1 MITQNLSDP
10 LLKDLLQHARP
21 VKGRAAEDCFI
32 SSAEFAALDVSHEW
46 MIDRTMVRSEPLI
59 LGGPK
64 KSLKT
69 SVVLDLAI
77 SLAAGFN
84 TRFLGKFDV
93 SGPYRVGLISGESG
107 QPTLKKKALAV
118 CKAKGL
124 SLTDLKIHWRFRMPS
139 FSVVEER
146 DAIAEYVR
154 ENRLEVM
161 IFDPMY
167 LGLFAENSNVS
178 AGNVLQ
184 MGPLLQKVVDTCL
197 PYDCTPILVHHTKKL
212 DQKNSRRPLDL
223 DDLSQSGFA
232 EFARQW
238 ILLSRRKDYLDG
250 SGLHELWMR
259 SGGSAGHSSL
269 WGIDVDEGSSNA
281 GIAGERWEVTARTFS
296 QIKQEKESEKSEE
309 QKDKTNPV
317 VSRVV
322 DYLEKNPGGDTK
334 TGIREALKLNNSNTT
349 NAINMALAKEFIV
362 AGQVV
367 KGNGSSYPGFL
378 ITPTKND
385 HPDNPDNTVGL
396 ECPAVV

>member
-1 MITQNLSDP
+1 MITPNPCDP
-10 LLKDLLQHARP
+10 FLQDLFQHARP
-21 VKGRAAEDCFI
+21 VKGRTADDCFI
-32 SSAEFAALDVSHEW
+32 SSSEFAALDVSHEW
-46 MIDRTMVRSEPLI
+46 MIDRTMVQYEPLI

-93 SGPYRVGLISGESG
+93 EHPYRVGLISGESG
-107 QPTLKKKALAV
+107 KPTLKKKALAV

-124 SLTDLKIHWRFRMPS
+124 SLTDLKVHWRFRMPS
-139 FSVVEER
+139 FSVDEER
-146 DAIAEYVR
+146 EVIAEYVR
-154 ENRLEVM
+154 ENKLDVM

-167 LGLFAENSNVS
+167 LGLFAANTNIS

-212 DQKNSRRPLDL
+212 DYRTSKKPLDL

-238 ILLSRRKDYLDG
+238 ILLSRRSPYRDG

-259 SGGSAGHSSL
+259 AGGSAGHSAL
-269 WGIDVDEGSSNA
+269 WGLDVDEGGSKN
-281 GIAGERWEVTARTFS
+281 GIAGEHWDVKVRTSS
-296 QIKQEKESEKSEE
+296 QLKQEKDTEKTEE
-309 QKDKTNPV
+309 QKDHANYLV
-317 VSRVV
+317 NRLVE
-322 DYLEKNPGGDTK
+322 YLENTPDGDTK
-334 TGIREALKLNNSNTT
+334 TAIREALKVNNANVTKV
-349 NAINMALAKEFIV
+349 IDLALAKDLIV
-362 AGQVV
+362 AGKV
-367 KGNGSSYPGFL
+367 KKGTKTHNGFL
-378 ITPTKND
+378 LAPSNEE
-385 HPDNPDNTVGL
+385 HPDNPDNPDGHG
-396 ECPAVV
+396 CPAED